1 MLIRINKNK
10 NICIAISIT
19 YLNDKQTL
27 SVERQLSH
35 CLPSLAIALKLC
47 HTMSIRQ
54 TETTMIHTD
63 TRYAQPTVFKLTTS
77 LPDKYIQLD
86 THGNISKMQSIT
98 GKIGNT
104 YMRVV
109 SYVSND
115 AAAYEEIN

>member
-1 MLIRINKNK
+1 M
-10 NICIAISIT
+10 
-19 YLNDKQTL
+19 
-27 SVERQLSH
+27 
-35 CLPSLAIALKLC
+35 
-47 HTMSIRQ
+47 RQ
-54 TETTMIHTD
+54 THMIHTD
-63 TRYAQPTVFKLTTS
+63 THYAQPTVFKLTTS

-115 AAAYEEIN
+115 AAAYGEVD